1 MGSKVTNTENL
12 GGPRPFNGRD
22 VGRTYADSTP
32 NGPRWYW
39 SIYGVNLRG
48 PLPLGVEV
56 QGADDLEAAKTV
68 FKDNWERLLAAGS
81 VKP

>member
-1 MGSKVTNTENL
+1 MGHGHLTDAMLAAPMLTA
-12 GGPRPFNGRD
+12 R
-22 VGRTYADSTP
+22 RTARAGIGASMAQ
-32 NGPRWYW
+32 
-39 SIYGVNLRG
+39 LRG

-56 QGADDLEAAKTV
+56 QGADDLKAAKTV